1 MPEGMEP
8 PAGEMPGM
16 PEGIEPPA
24 GEMPTMPEG
33 MEIPEGFFGGWGQGG
48 EPPAGFG
55 GEMPGN
61 AGSVS
66 DGEAQNIFY
75 MQDKVN
81 FFSGVTAMK

>member
-1 MPEGMEP
+1 MPEGM
-8 PAGEMPGM
+8 
-16 PEGIEPPA
+16 EPPA

-33 MEIPEGFFGGWGQGG
+33 MEIPEDFFGGGWGQGG